1 MRKLLLAGGIGIA
14 LVGAFVAGRKTGAT
28 EEEHYVP
35 RRGWILTETAQRTPD
50 GGVLMIGDSL
60 TERSGF
66 ATHCGMPVFNA
77 GVSMAKAQDMRWAAR
92 TLAEELTPDLTVVAL
107 GTNDVLME
115 TPIADF
121 RREMTEMLAELP
133 KPMTLVSVPELPEN
147 KDAAQPYNAVI
158 AELARQPGIKLVE
171 PIAYETSD
179 GVHQSPAGAQ
189 TWRAAIEASCQ

>member
-1 MRKLLLAGGIGIA
+1 MKKLLLAGGIGIA
-14 LVGAFVAGRKTGAT
+14 MIGAFVAGRQTAPD
-28 EEEHYVP
+28 EAELYIP
-35 RRGWILTETAQRTPD
+35 RRGWVLTEQAQRTPD

-66 ATHCGMPVFNA
+66 ATLCGKPVFNA

-92 TLAEELTPDLTVVAL
+92 TLAEELKPVLTVVAL
-107 GTNDVLME
+107 GTNELLTE

-133 KPMTLVSVPELPEN
+133 RPLTLVSIPKLPEHE
-147 KDAAQPYNAVI
+147 KAAQPYNAVI
-158 AELARQPGIKLVE
+158 AELARQPGVKLVE

-179 GVHQSPAGAQ
+179 RVHQSPAGAQ
-189 TWRAAIEASCQ
+189 TWRAAIEASCT